1 MGNFGPA
8 EMLVIGIFA
17 LLVFGPQ
24 KLPEMARSFG
34 RAIREFKKATGELT
48 QELKLDMDDP
58 AHKKADSSAKKTD
71 SSAKKPDPPKD
82 LRPGPR

>member
-8 EMLVIGIFA
+8 EMLFIGVFA

-24 KLPEMARSFG
+24 RLPEIARQIG
-34 RAIREFKKATGELT
+34 KAIREFKKVSGEFNR
-48 QELKLDMDDP
+48 ELQMGMDDEP
-58 AHKKADSSAKKTD
+58 ASR
-71 SSAKKPDPPKD
+71 KKPAPQDPAQ

>member
-8 EMLVIGIFA
+8 EMLVIGVFA

-48 QELKLDMDDP
+48 QELKLSVDEPVTP
-58 AHKKADSSAKKTD
+58 AKAPSIEPKSG
-71 SSAKKPDPPKD
+71 KPGPEKPKE

>member
-8 EMLVIGIFA
+8 EMLVIGVFA

-24 KLPEMARSFG
+24 KLPEMARQFG
-34 RAIREFKKATGELT
+34 RAIREFKKATNELT
-48 QELKLDMDDP
+48 SELKLDMDEPARPSKASATDP
-58 AHKKADSSAKKTD
+58 RT
-71 SSAKKPDPPKD
+71 DPPKE

>member
-8 EMLVIGIFA
+8 EMLVIGVFA

-24 KLPEMARSFG
+24 KLPEMARQVG
-34 RAIREFKKATGELT
+34 RAIREFKKATNELT
-48 QELKLDMDDP
+48 SELKLGMDEP
-58 AHKKADSSAKKTD
+58 AKPSKSSATD
-71 SSAKKPDPPKD
+71 GKADPPKE

>member
-8 EMLVIGIFA
+8 EMLVIGVFA

-24 KLPEMARSFG
+24 KLPEMARQFG
-34 RAIREFKKATGELT
+34 RAIREFKKATNELT
-48 QELKLDMDDP
+48 SELKLGMDEP
-58 AHKKADSSAKKTD
+58 AKPSKSNATDGKA
-71 SSAKKPDPPKD
+71 DPPKE

>member
-1 MGNFGPA
+1 
-8 EMLVIGIFA
+8 MLVIGVFA

-48 QELKLDMDDP
+48 DELKLEMDRP
-58 AHKKADSSAKKTD
+58 VTPTKAAAKD
-71 SSAKKPDPPKD
+71 QEPEEPKPP
-82 LRPGPR
+82 RPGPR

>member
-8 EMLVIGIFA
+8 EMLVIGVFA

-48 QELKLDMDDP
+48 QELKLGVDEP
-58 AHKKADSSAKKTD
+58 AAPAKAASREPKSEKP
-71 SSAKKPDPPKD
+71 KPDQPKE

>member
-8 EMLVIGIFA
+8 EMLVIGVFA

-24 KLPEMARSFG
+24 KLPEMARSLG
-34 RAIREFKKATGELT
+34 RAIREFRRATGELS
-48 QELKLDMDDP
+48 QELKIGIEEPSRPP
-58 AHKKADSSAKKTD
+58 AAGSNPSRPE
-71 SSAKKPDPPKD
+71 SPKE

>member
-24 KLPEMARSFG
+24 RLPEMARQVG
-34 RAIREFKKATGELT
+34 KAIREFKKISGDLNKEL
-48 QELKLDMDDP
+48 QLGLDEEPKPRKTEP
-58 AHKKADSSAKKTD
+58 AGVEAKE
-71 SSAKKPDPPKD
+71 

>member
-1 MGNFGPA
+1 
-8 EMLVIGIFA
+8 MLVIGVFA

-34 RAIREFKKATGELT
+34 RAIREFKRATGEFT
-48 QELKLDMDDP
+48 QELQAGLDQP
-58 AHKKADSSAKKTD
+58 SAKAKSVSAEPKKAE
-71 SSAKKPDPPKD
+71 PRE